1 VVYSVRQRTSADS
14 DRIGGQ
20 EGAHMS
26 DHATEQKEKRWIVD
40 WGFRRLADVLFG
52 HIPIK
57 LPGWVLLLLA
67 VIIAVPD
74 LKSRYDFWL
83 QVALSSGGWW
93 ATVATVLLWPYFS
106 ATLAIVGVLYL
117 VMVSRPSSGFQQ
129 HPLVPIIGWISAA
142 LCFIAIV
149 ATVGYGATEIYIRTE
164 IAKGLSGVPRTAS
177 PSAPNSGA
185 DHPLYAGNRNLTP
198 DQQRILISE
207 SGKLKDHL
215 QGLPITWLTA
225 DYEAFAYAGQ
235 IRTALA
241 RGAIDSGISE
251 QPLGDPDQNGVMI
264 EVHDPKSPPE
274 AANKLKE
281 LFAVADIDA
290 KIVPTLPR
298 FGNTP
303 VILFIGPRPIR
314 R

>member
-1 VVYSVRQRTSADS
+1 V
-14 DRIGGQ
+14 
-20 EGAHMS
+20 
-26 DHATEQKEKRWIVD
+26 
-40 WGFRRLADVLFG
+40 FRRLADVLFG

-117 VMVSRPSSGFQQ
+117 VMVSRPSSASSST
-129 HPLVPIIGWISAA
+129 LWWISAA

-164 IAKGLSGVPRTAS
+164 IAKVLSGVPRTAS

-185 DHPLYAGNRNLTP
+185 
-198 DQQRILISE
+198 QQWRRSPSLCWKPQSHARPTTNINIRIRKTKGSFTGSSNYL
-207 SGKLKDHL
+207 
-215 QGLPITWLTA
+215 
-225 DYEAFAYAGQ
+225 AYC
-235 IRTALA
+235 
-241 RGAIDSGISE
+241 
-251 QPLGDPDQNGVMI
+251 
-264 EVHDPKSPPE
+264 
-274 AANKLKE
+274 
-281 LFAVADIDA
+281 
-290 KIVPTLPR
+290 
-298 FGNTP
+298 
-303 VILFIGPRPIR
+303 
-314 R
+314 